1 MTNEE
6 LYMVVRNMKT
16 GLAPGLPKEFPKAC
30 WLELHDTLVRVVN
43 EIFATKAP
51 AYGASYSFL
60 KKGKTQ
66 PC

>member
-1 MTNEE
+1 
-6 LYMVVRNMKT
+6 MKT
-16 GLAPGLPKEFPKAC
+16 ALAPGLPKEFPKAC